1 MTRTEKAEQFADSSD
16 GGHTTRRLL
25 STGLILIENLL
36 KMTRKEKAA
45 SPVRKAKKVSCH
57 RQRNGFACLPCLD
70 AGFFLIMSGYS
81 LQKLFHFESSAKT
94 FQKEVIHLL
103 VGNDKDM

>member
-1 MTRTEKAEQFADSSD
+1 
-16 GGHTTRRLL
+16 
-25 STGLILIENLL
+25 
-36 KMTRKEKAA
+36 
-45 SPVRKAKKVSCH
+45 
-57 RQRNGFACLPCLD
+57 LPCLD